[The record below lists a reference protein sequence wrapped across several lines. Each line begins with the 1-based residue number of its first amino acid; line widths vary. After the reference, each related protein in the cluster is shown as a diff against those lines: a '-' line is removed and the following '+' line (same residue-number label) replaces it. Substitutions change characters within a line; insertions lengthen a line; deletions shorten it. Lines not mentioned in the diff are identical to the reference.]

1 MNDTE
6 SAELAL
12 AEDKANQDINIQRL
26 ITDGKNPRGIPTA
39 KFIVSYQI
47 LFGFLLTREIHS
59 MIDNSLLISI

>member
-1 MNDTE
+1 MNDTK

-39 KFIVSYQI
+39 KFIVSYCVDQ
-47 LFGFLLTREIHS
+47 
-59 MIDNSLLISI
+59 